1 MNSSNIINS
10 IGLGFDII
18 GVLILF
24 KYGLPS
30 KIHTPPKLLL
40 ESGLTA
46 EEIKENKKI
55 WCWAYSGLFSLILG
69 FIFQLISNFC
79 N

>member
-1 MNSSNIINS
+1 MNCPNIINN

-30 KIHTPPKLLL
+30 RINTPPKLLL
-40 ESGLTA
+40 EGGLT
-46 EEIKENKKI
+46 EKENEENKKI
-55 WCWAYSGLFSLILG
+55 WRWAYSGLISLILG
-69 FIFQLISNFC
+69 FIFQLISNFI
-79 N
+79 